1 MTAEHT
7 TGIRVLV
14 TGGAGEMGAHACRVL
29 AGADEVAEVLV
40 ADRNE
45 QAAKT
50 LADELGPR
58 ARPLVLDISDADALA
73 DALTDVD
80 ILLNT
85 AGPFYKF
92 GPLVLRAAI
101 ATHTHYL
108 DICDDFEPTLEML
121 DLDAE
126 ACAAGIT
133 AVIGVGASP
142 GISNLLGVLA
152 MNECDEVENIYTSWR
167 ASGFQRADVDTSVR
181 ATAAIEHWVHNW
193 TSTIKLWRGG
203 RLTDGD
209 PLEERTISYPGWGE
223 ASVWVCGHPE
233 PLTLPRSRTGVQ
245 ESLNLMTSRPL
256 LMEAVIRTARRV
268 HSGELDVAQ
277 ASQALVLEPNTMG
290 SAAGHAPSLPVLFAL
305 AEGTKNGKRVRV
317 GARPLVVPDDSMGT
331 MTGIPLAVATLMAA
345 RGQVDQP
352 GVHGPEVIDA
362 RTFFDNLAQYARNA
376 PDGERPT
383 EVVEVVVEEITA

>member
-7 TGIRVLV
+7 TGKRILV
-14 TGGAGEMGAHACRVL
+14 TGGAGEMGAHACRALV
-29 AGADEVAEVLV
+29 GADEVAEVLI

-45 QAAKT
+45 QAAKA
-50 LADELGPR
+50 LADELG
-58 ARPLVLDISDADALA
+58 AGATPLALDISDAAALT
-73 DALTDVD
+73 DALTGVD
-80 ILLNT
+80 FVLNT
-85 AGPFYKF
+85 TGPFYRF

-108 DICDDFEPTLEML
+108 DICDDFEPTLDML

-126 ACAAGIT
+126 ARAAGIT

-152 MNECDEVENIYTSWR
+152 MNECDEVETVYTSWR
-167 ASGFQRADVDTSVR
+167 ASGFQRAEVDTGVQSS
-181 ATAAIEHWVHNW
+181 AAIEHWMHNC
-193 TSTIKLWRGG
+193 TATIKVWRDGG
-203 RLTDGD
+203 LADGQ
-209 PLEERTISYPGWGE
+209 PLEERTISYPGRGA

-233 PLTLPRSRTGVQ
+233 PLTLPRSRDGVR

-256 LMEAVIRTARRV
+256 LMEALIRTAGRV
-268 HSGELDVAQ
+268 HSGELDVAG
-277 ASQALVLEPNTMG
+277 AGRALVLEPNTMG
-290 SAAGHAPSLPVLFAL
+290 SAAGPAPSLPVLFAL
-305 AEGTKNGKRVRV
+305 AEGTKGGKRIRV

-345 RGQVDQP
+345 RGEVDRP

-362 RTFFDNLAQYARNA
+362 ATFFDDLAQYARHGSA
-376 PDGERPT
+376 EEHPDG
-383 EVVEVVVEEITA
+383 VVEVVVEEITA